1 MMKPKIENLEQLRS
15 EIALLKLKKAE
26 DEIYF
31 NQSYQKVKNVVETPT
46 RWFNNLLA
54 FLGLNSESEN
64 GKIKADWIT
73 SVGRV
78 ALPFLLNKT
87 ILRGRGFFVRALVSL
102 ISQKS
107 INSKNFNKNVL
118 SHWVDQLTEWVESSI
133 KDKKKSKNMDY
144 GIPPESETY

>member
-1 MMKPKIENLEQLRS
+1 IKPKIENLEQLRS
-15 EIALLKLKKAE
+15 EIAILKLKKAE

-31 NQSYQKVKNVVETPT
+31 NQSFQKVKNVVETPT
-46 RWFNNLLA
+46 RWFNNVLS
-54 FLGLNSESEN
+54 FLGLNSESEK
-64 GKIKADWIT
+64 GKVKADWIT
-73 SVGRV
+73 SVGRI

-87 ILRGRGFFVRALVSL
+87 VLRGRGFFVRALVAL

-118 SHWVDQLTEWVESSI
+118 SHWVDNLTEWIESSV
-133 KDKKKSKNMDY
+133 KDKKKSKNIDY

>member
-1 MMKPKIENLEQLRS
+1 MIKPKIENLEQLRS
-15 EIALLKLKKAE
+15 EIAILKLKKAE

-31 NQSYQKVKNVVETPT
+31 NQSFQKVKNVVETPT
-46 RWFNNLLA
+46 RWFNNVLS
-54 FLGLNSESEN
+54 FLGLNSESEK
-64 GKIKADWIT
+64 GKVKADWIT
-73 SVGRV
+73 SVGRI

-87 ILRGRGFFVRALVSL
+87 VLRGRGFFVRALVSL

-118 SHWVDQLTEWVESSI
+118 SHWVDNLTEWIESSV
-133 KDKKKSKNMDY
+133 KDKKKSKNIDY

>member
-1 MMKPKIENLEQLRS
+1 MKKTKIKNLEQLRA

-31 NQSYQKVKNVVETPT
+31 NQSYQKVKHVVETPT
-46 RWFNNLLA
+46 RWFNNALS
-54 FLGLNSESEN
+54 FLGLNSESEKV
-64 GKIKADWIT
+64 KIKSDWIT
-73 SVGRV
+73 SAGKF

-87 ILRGRGFFVRALVSL
+87 ILRGRGFFVKALVSI
-102 ISQKS
+102 ISQKT

-118 SHWVDQLTEWVESSI
+118 TNWIDNLTEWIDSSV
-133 KDKKKSKNMDY
+133 KEKKKSKNIDY

>member
-1 MMKPKIENLEQLRS
+1 MINPKIENLEQLRS
-15 EIALLKLKKAE
+15 EIAILKLKKAE

-31 NQSYQKVKNVVETPT
+31 NQSFQKVKNVVETPI
-46 RWFNNLLA
+46 RWFNNVLS
-54 FLGLNSESEN
+54 FLGLNSESEE

-87 ILRGRGFFVRALVSL
+87 VLRGRGFFVRALVSL

-107 INSKNFNKNVL
+107 ISSKNFNKNVL
-118 SHWVDQLTEWVESSI
+118 SHWIDNLTEWIESSV
-133 KDKKKSKNMDY
+133 KDKKKSKNIDY

>member
-1 MMKPKIENLEQLRS
+1 MKKTKIKNLEQLRA

-31 NQSYQKVKNVVETPT
+31 NQSYQKVKHVVETPT
-46 RWFNNLLA
+46 RWFNNALS
-54 FLGLNSESEN
+54 FLGLNSESEKV
-64 GKIKADWIT
+64 KIKSDWIT
-73 SVGRV
+73 SAGKF

-87 ILRGRGFFVRALVSL
+87 ILRGRGFFVKAIVSL
-102 ISQKS
+102 ISQKT

-118 SHWVDQLTEWVESSI
+118 TNWIDNLTEWIDSSV
-133 KDKKKSKNMDY
+133 KEKKKSKNIDY